1 MNICIYIIR
10 IWKMNYNYI
19 HFIFDVF
26 IYILYILWFLVC
38 YLFTNI
44 ALRHSIYLF
53 YHTLHIWCLISSSHK
68 IPWALKT
75 MKNTGFG
82 QLRKR
87 LFTIKKPLK
96 CRFRGPNIYIYMYIL
111 HSVHIS
117 ATFVDRPWSP
127 CMTRTKTSASRKFVE
142 PWPTVFFHTRCL
154 DPTWAMKNTMVTVI
168 AVYMAIILLS

>member
-1 MNICIYIIR
+1 
-10 IWKMNYNYI
+10 
-19 HFIFDVF
+19 
-26 IYILYILWFLVC
+26 
-38 YLFTNI
+38 
-44 ALRHSIYLF
+44 
-53 YHTLHIWCLISSSHK
+53 
-68 IPWALKT
+68 

-117 ATFVDRPWSP
+117 ATFVDRPRSP

-142 PWPTVFFHTRCL
+142 PWPTVFFSHKMFGSHLSNEKHYGYCNCCIYGNYTTQL
-154 DPTWAMKNTMVTVI
+154 DGDHHK
-168 AVYMAIILLS
+168 LLQGPLSTKQYNGKS